1 MVNLLKDTSF
11 KNAFLKAYDK
21 NCNPKIT
28 QKDLGNKCVHCK
40 NDTSYGS
47 GRFVN
52 RYPAETDELI
62 GYCCDECEQNYYK
75 YNPQTEAK

>member
-47 GRFVN
+47 GRF
-52 RYPAETDELI
+52 
-62 GYCCDECEQNYYK
+62 C
-75 YNPQTEAK
+75 